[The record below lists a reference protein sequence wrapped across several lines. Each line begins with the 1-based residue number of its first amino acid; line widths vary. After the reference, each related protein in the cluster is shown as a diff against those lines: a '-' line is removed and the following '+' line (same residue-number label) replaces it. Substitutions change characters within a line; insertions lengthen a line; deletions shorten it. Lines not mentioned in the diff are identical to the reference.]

1 MRGKVL
7 SNVFSRSRYASDASI
22 RHLDQI
28 RVGLLQ
34 RRETA
39 ASSPTIIM
47 RRTPANTRSSRF
59 RL

>member
-1 MRGKVL
+1 VL
-7 SNVFSRSRYASDASI
+7 FNVLSRSRYASDASI
-22 RHLDQI
+22 CHLDRI

-39 ASSPTIIM
+39 ASSPTTIK
-47 RRTPANTRSSRF
+47 RRTPANARRSRF